1 MLAHRSGLVMIMI
14 KKSAAFDGLAFSAN
28 IPSKRNRRSKIAQ
41 VQIITMIH
49 V

>member
-1 MLAHRSGLVMIMI
+1 MIMI
-14 KKSAAFDGLAFSAN
+14 KKSADFDGLTFSAN